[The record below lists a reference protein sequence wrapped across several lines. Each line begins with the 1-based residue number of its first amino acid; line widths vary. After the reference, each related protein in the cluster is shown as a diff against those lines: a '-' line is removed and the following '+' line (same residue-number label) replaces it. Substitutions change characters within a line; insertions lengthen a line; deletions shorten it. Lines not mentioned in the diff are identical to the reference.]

1 MQGIQNYYLP
11 GFLNFPMSG
20 VNSYYY
26 FWRRA
31 HDMNTFIDIFS
42 VRTMFKLF
50 YYIVKVVSL
59 INLES
64 FFAKGLLLS

>member
-1 MQGIQNYYLP
+1 
-11 GFLNFPMSG
+11 
-20 VNSYYY
+20 
-26 FWRRA
+26 
-31 HDMNTFIDIFS
+31 MNTFIDIFS

>member
-1 MQGIQNYYLP
+1 
-11 GFLNFPMSG
+11 
-20 VNSYYY
+20 
-26 FWRRA
+26 
-31 HDMNTFIDIFS
+31 MNTFIDIFL

-50 YYIVKVVSL
+50 YYIVKEVSL